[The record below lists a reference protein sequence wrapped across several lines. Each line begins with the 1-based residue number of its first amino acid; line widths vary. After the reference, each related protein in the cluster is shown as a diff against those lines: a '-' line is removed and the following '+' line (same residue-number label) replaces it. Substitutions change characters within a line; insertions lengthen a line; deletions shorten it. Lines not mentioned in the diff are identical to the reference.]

1 VGNPVDSICMRKAA
15 LLYNQR
21 SGGGRAN
28 RRPEVE
34 AALRYL
40 QAAGVDASLT
50 VTASSADAGDQAR
63 LAVAAGCDT
72 VLACGGDGTIHD
84 VIQGM
89 AGSQAVLGVLPMG
102 TANALAH
109 DLALPLN
116 PAKAAE
122 VLRHAEPKRIALGR
136 VELQGFGGERI
147 ARYFTVAVGIG
158 VDAHL
163 FYKLHSGTKQKLGMA
178 AYYAKAWQLWFS
190 HRMQHFA
197 VQCPSATGT
206 GNAQIGGQQI
216 LATEMLAVRIRN
228 FGGVLR
234 ELAPGASLD
243 RNDLRLVLCRTS
255 NRLAYLS
262 YVTRTLL
269 GVKWNVPG
277 VELVHS
283 PEVRCDYAGEG
294 SNGSAP
300 PTGKV
305 YVEADGELLGSLP
318 AKITMV
324 PDALTILV
332 PRGR

>member
-1 VGNPVDSICMRKAA
+1 MGLTVDSICMRKVA

-34 AALRYL
+34 AALQHL
-40 QAAGVDASLT
+40 QAAGVDATLT
-50 VTASSADAGDQAR
+50 VTVSSADAGEQAR
-63 LAVAAGCDT
+63 LAIAAGCDT

-89 AGSQAVLGVLPMG
+89 AGSQAALGVLPMG

-109 DLALPLN
+109 DLGLPLH
-116 PAKAAE
+116 PAKAARA
-122 VLRHAEPKRIALGR
+122 LQQAQRKRIALGR
-136 VELQGFGGERI
+136 VELPSLAGPTI
-147 ARYFTVAVGIG
+147 TRYFTVAVGIG

-163 FYKLHSGTKQKLGMA
+163 FYKLNSATKQKLGMA

-190 HRMQHFA
+190 HQMQSFS
-197 VQCPSATGT
+197 VQYGGAT
-206 GNAQIGGQQI
+206 ASRDQQL

-243 RNDLRLVLCRTS
+243 RDDLRLLVCRTD
-255 NRLAYLS
+255 NRLSYLS

-269 GVKWNVPG
+269 GANWQVSG
-277 VELVHS
+277 VELVHA
-283 PEVRCDYAGEG
+283 PAVRCDYAGE
-294 SNGSAP
+294 SKNGSTRP
-300 PTGKV
+300 RGKV
-305 YVEADGELLGSLP
+305 YVEADGELIGTLP
-318 AKITMV
+318 AEITMV

-332 PRGR
+332 PTRTD